1 MNKNTPN
8 FQKGDLISIG
18 YNRTW
23 LVLNDFKCA
32 NDFEC
37 AKGISWK
44 GLIYDFEIRRI
55 RYANVFLKYQDHYEV
70 IGTCDE

>member
-23 LVLNDFKCA
+23 LVLNDF
-32 NDFEC
+32 EC
-37 AKGISWK
+37 IEGISWK

-55 RYANVFLKYQDHYEV
+55 RYANVFLKYLEFYEV